1 MGPFIT
7 TEAINVR
14 RTEDIQ
20 SCLQEILYDIEYFF

>member
-1 MGPFIT
+1 MGPFLPMD
-7 TEAINVR
+7 AINVG